1 MKSLLSVLFAV
12 IAATGCTRYHYEYEE
27 EFHLNIDG
35 SGQLRISGS
44 QELLAALYEVSE
56 SSPPEVVVDDL
67 RSLFDGPD
75 LEVSSVSHA
84 SFGGRSFFHIR
95 ARFEDLKQ
103 LSRHS
108 AFSGRRFWL
117 GPEDEH
123 MRFEADIP
131 GRYGS
136 SEKEP
141 IHRDGV
147 MVFLVHLPSPV
158 RSHNS
163 ELEVKRGNIIGWEHE
178 VADFFEGRPL
188 QLEVVFDRR
197 TVLATT
203 FTILIL
209 AAGFVAVVVT
219 GALIVLVRIGRRE
232 LARKADDA
240 GSQERGRP

>member
-56 SSPPEVVVDDL
+56 SSPPEVVSDDL

-84 SFGGRSFFHIR
+84 SFGGRPFFHIR

-147 MVFLVHLPSPV
+147 MAFLVHLPSPV

-163 ELEVKRGNIIGWEHE
+163 ELEVKRGNIIGWEYE
-178 VADFFEGRPL
+178 VADFFDMLDIRFFWYYNNQKVIPST
-188 QLEVVFDRR
+188 Q
-197 TVLATT
+197 
-203 FTILIL
+203 
-209 AAGFVAVVVT
+209 
-219 GALIVLVRIGRRE
+219 RIG
-232 LARKADDA
+232 
-240 GSQERGRP
+240 